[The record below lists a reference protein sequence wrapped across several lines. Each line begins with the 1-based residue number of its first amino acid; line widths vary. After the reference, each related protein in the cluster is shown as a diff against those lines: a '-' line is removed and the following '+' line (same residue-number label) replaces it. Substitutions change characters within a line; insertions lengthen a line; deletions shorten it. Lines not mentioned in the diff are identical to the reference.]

1 MLKQLLCALLGAS
14 VVTASAQ
21 EAVIAENWAAAPLN
35 DPQLIKRAVRESIQ
49 EEKEIAIAESKA
61 AAIPV
66 RYTASSEPKI
76 SKYERFAM
84 EFDDAKVPG
93 CLGPDG
99 LKRQPTFIFGGLL
112 ALPFLAVAALRGKCN

>member
-1 MLKQLLCALLGAS
+1 MLKQLLCAVLGAS

-21 EAVIAENWAAAPLN
+21 EAVIADNWAAPPRN
-35 DPQLIKRAVRESIQ
+35 DEQLIKRAVRESIQ
-49 EEKEIAIAESKA
+49 EEKAIAIAESKA

-76 SKYERFAM
+76 GKYERFAI

-112 ALPFLAVAALRGKCN
+112 ALPFLAVAAIRGKCN